1 LFRIHG
7 SCILAAEEAG
17 FKGGAA
23 RSRPKWETG
32 KRGGGFGYV
41 RAQLSVGNTGFTDV
55 HDVTEEVEGAIRRSG
70 LAEGIAA
77 VSVPGSTAGV
87 TTIEFEPGAVE
98 DLREAIG
105 RLAPEGIPYAH
116 DARWGDG
123 NGFAHVRAALLGPG
137 ISLPFRGGALVTGTW
152 QQIVLVDFDNRPR
165 RRRVEVQLV
174 GE

>member
-1 LFRIHG
+1 MGTFAHSFQL
-7 SCILAAEEAG
+7 
-17 FKGGAA
+17 
-23 RSRPKWETG
+23 ET
-32 KRGGGFGYV
+32 R
-41 RAQLSVGNTGFTDV
+41 GFTDV

-137 ISLPFRGGALVTGTW
+137 VSLPFRGGRPRHRHLAA
-152 QQIVLVDFDNRPR
+152 DRPR
-165 RRRVEVQLV
+165 RFRQPPEEEKGGGPAGGGVREKSSSAA
-174 GE
+174 